1 MGRRGHGVVLAVVAG
16 VVAALLPGAALAAP
30 TAAAPTAADPT
41 AASSAAVVRDGLT
54 QPVYSYA
61 RAIRETVHVEIPF
74 DRDRDGRRD
83 RIAADIVRPSEP
95 AAAGRPVPVIME
107 ASPYYRCCARG
118 NESEFKR
125 YGPDGGPT
133 GFPLFYDNYFVPRG
147 YAVVLVDLPGT
158 ARSTGCLDVGGRS
171 EILGTKTV
179 IDWLNGRARGVD
191 AAGAPVRA
199 TWATGDVGM
208 IGKSWDGS
216 IANGVAATGVAGLRT
231 IVPIAGVSDWYTYM
245 RWNGLVRY
253 EGDIFN
259 LAAIDADFPQ
269 QPGDPDDPCFAEA
282 RRLDA
287 RADDRT
293 GNYSAFWAERDFQRS
308 VSRVRASVFLV
319 HGLNDLA
326 VPMDQLAPWWAA
338 LGRHGVRRKLW
349 LTQVGH
355 VDPFDVRRAVWVRTL
370 HRWFDSELYGV
381 RNGITTEPPVTR
393 EARPGVFVDEPA
405 WPAPSVAAV
414 TLPLTVGP
422 ASGPD
427 RLGGDPPPASVRRA
441 FTDDP
446 EQTEQQLVATPGVRS
461 GHRLAFVSAPLPRAV
476 RLSGTPVVT
485 LRARVD
491 RRTTPLTALL
501 VDYGPAS
508 RIDAGLHQSGI
519 RTLDTESCWGRST
532 PADDG
537 CYLNTEEVVA
547 RSDLAVL
554 SRGLFE
560 AKHRLSAHREDFLTP
575 GVDYTLR
582 WPTHPQDVVIG
593 AGHRLAVVIAGSF
606 PDLSLPEPTNSAT
619 VSVRLRGSSVTLPV
633 VGGAAA
639 LG

>member
-16 VVAALLPGAALAAP
+16 VVAGLLPGAAAGAAP
-30 TAAAPTAADPT
+30 TAGD
-41 AASSAAVVRDGLT
+41 SAAVVRDGLS

-61 RAIRETVHVEIPF
+61 RAVRETVYVEIPF

-83 RIAADIVRPSEP
+83 RVAADIVRPSEP
-95 AAAGRPVPVIME
+95 AAAGRRVPVILE

-118 NESEFKR
+118 NESEFKT
-125 YGPDGGPT
+125 YGPDGEPT

-158 ARSTGCLDVGGRS
+158 ARSTGCLDVSGRS

-179 IDWLNGRARGVD
+179 IDWLNGRARGY
-191 AAGAPVRA
+191 AADGAPVRA

-208 IGKSWDGS
+208 IGKSWDGAT
-216 IANGVAATGVAGLRT
+216 ANGVAATGVAGLRT
-231 IVPIAGVSDWYTYM
+231 VVPIAGVSDFYTYM

-253 EGDIFN
+253 EDDIFN
-259 LAAIDADFPQ
+259 LVTIDADYPE
-269 QPGDPDDPCFAEA
+269 PGVPEDPCLAEG

-293 GNYSAFWAERDFQRS
+293 GNYNAFWAERDFQRS
-308 VSRVRASVFLV
+308 ASRVRASVFLV

-338 LGRHGVRRKLW
+338 LGRQGVRRKLW

-393 EARPGVFVDEPA
+393 EARPGVFVEEHA
-405 WPAPSVAAV
+405 WPAPSAAAV
-414 TLPLTVGP
+414 TLPLTAGP
-422 ASGPD
+422 ASGAD
-427 RLGGDPPPASVRRA
+427 RLGGEPAPASVRRA

-461 GHRLAFVSAPLPRAV
+461 AHRLAFVSAPLPRAV

-485 LRARVD
+485 LRASVD

-508 RIDAGLHQSGI
+508 RINADIDSSGI

-537 CYLNTEEVVA
+537 CYRDTAEVVV

-560 AKHRLSAHREDFLTP
+560 AKHRLSADREDFLTP

-582 WPTHPQDVVIG
+582 WPLHPQDVVVG
-593 AGHRLAVVIAGSF
+593 AGHRLAVVIAASF

-619 VSVRLRGSSVTLPV
+619 VSVRLRGSSITLPV
-633 VGGAAA
+633 VGGAAV